1 MASSAR
7 YDQLVRLMLVGDQTV
22 GKTCLLC
29 QYANHEFHVHHV
41 TTLGVDFRVRLI
53 EVDGRTIKMQIW
65 DTAGQERFLA
75 ITKQYYTRA
84 QGCLLVFD
92 ICSRSSFESLAKWL
106 LYVKMYAQKD
116 TAVIIVGNKTDLEE
130 RRQVATETA
139 QQFADENGILYYET
153 SAKDLKSLEK
163 PFYELC
169 RQVVEAT
176 NKSLNA
182 ETNDTVRLEQENN
195 TSVPDTATVT
205 KSKCC

>member
-29 QYANHEFHVHHV
+29 QYANHEFHDHHV

-53 EVDGRTIKMQIW
+53 EVEGKTIKMQIW

-116 TAVIIVGNKTDLEE
+116 TAVIIIGNKTDLEE

-176 NKSLNA
+176 NKSLNS
-182 ETNDTVRLEQENN
+182 EDNGRVILEQENN
-195 TSVPDTATVT
+195 TSNQDPPPPA